1 MEAAGDA
8 RTTPAGTSDPGSA
21 HHPTGD
27 DDERRITDAVAL
39 ARRLVDAAAVLD
51 ANASRRR
58 RRRRGRLRTIV
69 HDRGAA
75 EFTVHLTDEIPRLA
89 DPRRAASR
97 FSRLVGAADLSAFSM
112 VDRLSLR
119 IGALTAPVVP
129 RLVMPLVDRRLRA
142 ESADVVLPADD
153 PGLGRHL
160 AERRRAG
167 IRPNLNVLGES
178 IVGDHEA
185 RERLDAVLQR
195 MKRPDVDYVSVKVS
209 AVCAGLS
216 ALAFEYT
223 TDRIVERLREIYAAA
238 AACDPAVF
246 VNLDMEEYRDL
257 DLTVAAFRR
266 ALDEPEFEHLDAG
279 IVLQAYLPDVY
290 DVARDLGGWAV
301 RRRAR
306 GGGRTKVRL
315 VKGANLAME
324 TVEAEIRGWET
335 APFDSK
341 GEVDANYKAVLDL
354 LADAALD
361 DAVDIGVGS
370 HNLFDV
376 AWALG
381 IRDSML
387 AAGRRDRIGIEMLE
401 GMAPSQSESVRAVAG
416 DLLLYAPVVRRDEFP
431 AALAYLVRRL
441 DENTTPD
448 NFLAQLF
455 DLADEPERFEREA
468 ARFARR
474 SDGGTTW
481 IIGPAGTRPGRATS
495 SRRRRRETP
504 TSSTPPTP
512 IGPDRRTDDGSPMP
526 WPTHRRSDSTMEP
539 RSRGDH
545 RGRRRSG
552 GRGRRRGSV
561 AVVGPG
567 RGRARP
573 GPAGRG
579 AIVRGRAGTDPRDH
593 GARDR
598 QDGGRGRP
606 RGLRGDRLR
615 QLLRR

>member
-8 RTTPAGTSDPGSA
+8 RTSPVGGSA
-21 HHPTGD
+21 DNSEDH
-27 DDERRITDAVAL
+27 DDERQIAAAVAL

-51 ANASRRR
+51 ARATRRR
-58 RRRRGRLRTIV
+58 RRRRNRLRTIV
-69 HDRGAA
+69 HDPGAA
-75 EFTVHLTDEIPRLA
+75 EFTVHLTDEIPRVA

-97 FSRLVGAADLSAFSM
+97 FARLVSHADLSAFSTT
-112 VDRLSLR
+112 DRLSLR
-119 IGALTAPVVP
+119 IGALVAPVVP
-129 RLVMPLVDRRLRA
+129 RLVMPLVGRRLRA

-185 RERLDAVLQR
+185 QKRLDAVLQR
-195 MKRPDVDYVSVKVS
+195 MHRPDVDYVSVKVS

-223 TDRIVERLREIYAAA
+223 TDRIVEPLREIYAAA

-290 DVARDLGGWAV
+290 DVARELGAWAV

-324 TVEAEIRGWET
+324 TVEAEMRGWAT
-335 APFDSK
+335 APFDTK
-341 GEVDANYKAVLDL
+341 GEVDANYKAVLDVL
-354 LADAALD
+354 VDEALD
-361 DAVDIGVGS
+361 DALDVGVGS

-381 IRDSML
+381 IRSSML
-387 AAGRRDRIGIEMLE
+387 LAGRRDRIGIEMLE
-401 GMAPSQSESVRAVAG
+401 GMAPAQSAAVRAVAG

-468 ARFARR
+468 ARFGA
-474 SDGGTTW
+474 
-481 IIGPAGTRPGRATS
+481 AV
-495 SRRRRRETP
+495 RRRR
-504 TSSTPPTP
+504 
-512 IGPDRRTDDGSPMP
+512 
-526 WPTHRRSDSTMEP
+526 HV
-539 RSRGDH
+539 DH
-545 RGRRRSG
+545 RPRRDQTRPSRPEPAATPG
-552 GRGRRRGSV
+552 DSAFVNASDTDWTRAANRRW
-561 AVVGPG
+561 
-567 RGRARP
+567 
-573 GPAGRG
+573 
-579 AIVRGRAGTDPRDH
+579 
-593 GARDR
+593 
-598 QDGGRGRP
+598 
-606 RGLRGDRLR
+606 
-615 QLLRR
+615 